1 MTTRKIIDIEHN
13 GEKVWPKGHAKATFM
28 SSGSTVED
36 AINRIGTNGK
46 EVKLQVINPS
56 EEAILADGWVEYI
69 PPKVEPKKSRMQIVQ
84 ELVVKQ
90 YNERTDI
97 SNEEALDYMAI
108 IYPWDYYLDKVLTE
122 GMMVTYED
130 KPWRV
135 RQTHTPLEVYPP
147 SLATA
152 SLYEAIDKEHSG
164 EVDDPIPYTPQ
175 MEIFAGRYYIEDGV
189 IYRCTRNSEVALSHN
204 LSALLGLYVEE
215 VK

>member
-1 MTTRKIIDIEHN
+1 MKQYTKDGVIKSRNEIVLRVTKEI
-13 GEKVWPKGHAKATFM
+13 
-28 SSGSTVED
+28 
-36 AINRIGTNGK
+36 NGK
-46 EVKLQVINPS
+46 EYKLQVVGPS
-56 EEAILADGWVEYI
+56 EEMLAEHGWLPYT
-69 PPKVEPKKSRMQIVQ
+69 PPAVEPKKSRMQIVQ

-90 YNERTDI
+90 YNKRTDI

-135 RQTHTPLEVYPP
+135 RQTHTPLEIYPP

-164 EVDDPIPYTPQ
+164 EVNDPIPYTPP
-175 MEIFAGRYYIEDGV
+175 MEIFEGKHYIEDGV
-189 IYRCTRNSEVALSHN
+189 VYRCTRNSGTALSHN
-204 LSALLGLYVEE
+204 LSALVGLYVEE
-215 VK
+215 VR

>member
-1 MTTRKIIDIEHN
+1 MKQYIKDGLIKTRNNIVLRVTKEI
-13 GEKVWPKGHAKATFM
+13 
-28 SSGSTVED
+28 
-36 AINRIGTNGK
+36 NGK

-69 PPKVEPKKSRMQIVQ
+69 APVVEPKKSRMQIVQ

-122 GMMVTYED
+122 GMMVTYEE

-164 EVDDPIPYTPQ
+164 EADDPIPYTPP
-175 MEIFAGRYYIEDGV
+175 MEIYAGKHYIEDGV
-189 IYRCTRNSEVALSHN
+189 IYRCTRDSEVALSHN

>member
-1 MTTRKIIDIEHN
+1 MKQYIKDGIVKSRNNIVL
-13 GEKVWPKGHAKATFM
+13 KVTK
-28 SSGSTVED
+28 E
-36 AINRIGTNGK
+36 INGK
-46 EVKLQVINPS
+46 EYKLQVVGPS

-147 SLATA
+147 SLTTA
-152 SLYEAIDKEHSG
+152 SLYEAIDKEHDG
-164 EVDDPIPYTPQ
+164 TLEDPIPYNPP
-175 MEIFAGRYYIEDGV
+175 MEIFIDKYYIENNE
-189 IYRCTRNSEVALSHN
+189 IYKCIRNSDTALSHS
-204 LSALLGLYVEE
+204 LRDLIGIYVNK
-215 VK
+215 V

>member
-1 MTTRKIIDIEHN
+1 MKQYIKDGIIKSRNNIVLRVTKE
-13 GEKVWPKGHAKATFM
+13 
-28 SSGSTVED
+28 
-36 AINRIGTNGK
+36 INGK
-46 EVKLQVINPS
+46 EVNLQVINPS

-69 PPKVEPKKSRMQIVQ
+69 APVVEPKKSRMQIVQ

-108 IYPWDYYLDKVLTE
+108 IYPWDFYLDKVLTE

-135 RQTHTPLEVYPP
+135 RQTHTPLEIYPP

-152 SLYEAIDKEHSG
+152 SLYEAIDKEHDG
-164 EVDDPIPYTPQ
+164 TLEDPIPYNPP
-175 MEIFAGRYYIEDGV
+175 MEIFIDKYYIENNE
-189 IYRCTRNSEVALSHN
+189 IYKCIRNSDTALSHS
-204 LSALLGLYVEE
+204 LSALVGIYVNR
-215 VK
+215 V

>member
-1 MTTRKIIDIEHN
+1 MKQYIKDGVIKSRHN
-13 GEKVWPKGHAKATFM
+13 IVLRVTKE
-28 SSGSTVED
+28 
-36 AINRIGTNGK
+36 INGK

-69 PPKVEPKKSRMQIVQ
+69 PPHVEPKKSRMQIVQ

-108 IYPWDYYLDKVLTE
+108 ICPWDYYLDKVLTE

-164 EVDDPIPYTPQ
+164 EANDPIPYTPP
-175 MEIFAGRYYIEDGV
+175 MEIFANKYYIEDGV
-189 IYRCTRNSEVALSHN
+189 VYRCTRNSGTALSHR
-204 LSALLGLYVEE
+204 LADLVGLYVEE
-215 VK
+215 VR

>member
-1 MTTRKIIDIEHN
+1 MKQYIKDGVIKSRNNIVL
-13 GEKVWPKGHAKATFM
+13 KVTK
-28 SSGSTVED
+28 E
-36 AINRIGTNGK
+36 INGK

-69 PPKVEPKKSRMQIVQ
+69 PPHVEPKKSRMQIVQ

-135 RQTHTPLEVYPP
+135 RQTHTPLEIYPP

-164 EVDDPIPYTPQ
+164 EADDPIPYTPP
-175 MEIFAGRYYIEDGV
+175 MEIFANKYYTEDGV
-189 IYRCTRNSEVALSHN
+189 TYRCTRNSGVALTHR
-204 LSALLGLYVEE
+204 LADLVGLYVE
-215 VK
+215 VV

>member
-1 MTTRKIIDIEHN
+1 MAQFIKD
-13 GEKVWPKGHAKATFM
+13 GEIKSREQIVLRVTK
-28 SSGSTVED
+28 E
-36 AINRIGTNGK
+36 INGK
-46 EVKLQVINPS
+46 EYNIQVICPS
-56 EEAILADGWVEYI
+56 DELLAEHGWMPYT
-69 PPKVEPKKSRMQIVQ
+69 PPKVEPKKTSMQIVQ
-84 ELVVKQ
+84 ELVIRQ
-90 YNERTDI
+90 YNTRTDI

-147 SLATA
+147 SLETA

-164 EVDDPIPYTPQ
+164 EVEDPIPYTPP
-175 MEIFAGRYYIEDGV
+175 MEIFEGKHYTQDGV
-189 IYRCTRNSEVALSHN
+189 VYRCTRDSEVALSHN
-204 LSALLGLYVEE
+204 LSALIGLYVEE

>member
-1 MTTRKIIDIEHN
+1 MVQYIKDGVIKTRNNIVLRVTKEI
-13 GEKVWPKGHAKATFM
+13 
-28 SSGSTVED
+28 
-36 AINRIGTNGK
+36 NGK

-147 SLATA
+147 SLATS

-164 EVDDPIPYTPQ
+164 EADDPIPYTPP
-175 MEIFAGRYYIEDGV
+175 MEVFEGKYYEQHGV
-189 IYRCTRNSEVALSHN
+189 VYRCTRSSGVALTHDI
-204 LSALLGLYVEE
+204 SALVGHYFETM
-215 VK
+215 

>member
-1 MTTRKIIDIEHN
+1 MVGMKQYIKDGIIKSRNNIVLRVTKE
-13 GEKVWPKGHAKATFM
+13 
-28 SSGSTVED
+28 
-36 AINRIGTNGK
+36 INGK

-69 PPKVEPKKSRMQIVQ
+69 PPVVEPKKSRMQIVQ

-90 YNERTDI
+90 YNERTNI
-97 SNEEALDYMAI
+97 SNEEALDYMAV

-152 SLYEAIDKEHSG
+152 SLYEMIDKEHSG
-164 EVDDPIPYTPQ
+164 EANDPIPYAPP
-175 MEIFAGRYYIEDGV
+175 MEIFVGKHYTEDGV
-189 IYRCTRNSEVALSHN
+189 IYRCTRDSGVALSHR
-204 LSALLGLYVEE
+204 LADLVGLYVERVE
-215 VK
+215 

>member
-1 MTTRKIIDIEHN
+1 MKQYIKDGVIKSRNNIVLRVTKEI
-13 GEKVWPKGHAKATFM
+13 
-28 SSGSTVED
+28 
-36 AINRIGTNGK
+36 NGK

-56 EEAILADGWVEYI
+56 EEAILADGWVEYV

-147 SLATA
+147 SLDTA

-164 EVDDPIPYTPQ
+164 EADDPIPYAPP
-175 MEIFAGRYYIEDGV
+175 MEIFVGKHYIEDGV
-189 IYRCTRNSEVALSHN
+189 VYRCTRDSGVALSHR
-204 LSALLGLYVEE
+204 LESLIGLYVEE

>member
-1 MTTRKIIDIEHN
+1 MTNMKQYIKNGQIKTRNNIVLRVNKTIED
-13 GEKVWPKGHAKATFM
+13 K
-28 SSGSTVED
+28 D
-36 AINRIGTNGK
+36 GTHK
-46 EVKLQVINPS
+46 EVTLQVFKPS
-56 EEAILADGWVEYI
+56 EEMILADGWVEYI

-135 RQTHTPLEVYPP
+135 RQTHIPLEIYPP
-147 SLATA
+147 SLETA

-164 EVDDPIPYTPQ
+164 EVDDPIPYTPP
-175 MEIFAGRYYIEDGV
+175 MEIFVGKYYEQNGV
-189 IYRCTRNSEVALSHN
+189 VYRCTRNSEVALAQD
-204 LSALLGLYVEE
+204 LSALVGLYVEE

>member
-1 MTTRKIIDIEHN
+1 MKEYIKDGVIKSRNNIVLRVTKEI
-13 GEKVWPKGHAKATFM
+13 
-28 SSGSTVED
+28 
-36 AINRIGTNGK
+36 NGK

-56 EEAILADGWVEYI
+56 EEDILADGWVEYI
-69 PPKVEPKKSRMQIVQ
+69 PPVVEPKKSRMQIVQ

-108 IYPWDYYLDKVLTE
+108 IYPWDYYLDKALTE

-164 EVDDPIPYTPQ
+164 EADDPIPYTPP
-175 MEIFAGRYYIEDGV
+175 MEIFEGKHYTQDGV
-189 IYRCTRNSEVALSHN
+189 VYRCTRNSEVALSHN
-204 LSALLGLYVEE
+204 LSALIGLYVEE

>member
-1 MTTRKIIDIEHN
+1 MKLYIKDGVIKSRKNIVLRVTKEI
-13 GEKVWPKGHAKATFM
+13 
-28 SSGSTVED
+28 
-36 AINRIGTNGK
+36 NGK

-69 PPKVEPKKSRMQIVQ
+69 PPVVEPKKSRMQIVQ

-90 YNERTDI
+90 YNERTNI
-97 SNEEALDYMAI
+97 SNEEALDYMAV

-152 SLYEAIDKEHSG
+152 SLYEMIDKGHSG
-164 EVDDPIPYTPQ
+164 EANDPIPYAPP
-175 MEIFAGRYYIEDGV
+175 MEIFVGKHYTEDGV
-189 IYRCTRNSEVALSHN
+189 IYRCTRDSGVALSHR
-204 LSALLGLYVEE
+204 LADLVGLYVERVE
-215 VK
+215 

>member
-1 MTTRKIIDIEHN
+1 MKQYIKDGVIKSRNNIVLRVTKEI
-13 GEKVWPKGHAKATFM
+13 
-28 SSGSTVED
+28 
-36 AINRIGTNGK
+36 NGK
-46 EVKLQVINPS
+46 EVNLQVINPT

-97 SNEEALDYMAI
+97 SNEEALNYMAI

-135 RQTHTPLEVYPP
+135 RQTHTALEVYPP

-152 SLYEAIDKEHSG
+152 SLYEAIDKEHDG
-164 EVDDPIPYTPQ
+164 TLDDPIPYTPP
-175 MEIFAGRYYIEDGV
+175 MEVFEGKYYIQENI
-189 IYRCTRNSEVALSHN
+189 IYKCIRNSEIALSHN
-204 LSALLGLYVEE
+204 LNDLLNTYFINI
-215 VK
+215 

>member
-1 MTTRKIIDIEHN
+1 MKQYIKDGIIKSRNEIVLRVTREI
-13 GEKVWPKGHAKATFM
+13 
-28 SSGSTVED
+28 
-36 AINRIGTNGK
+36 NGK
-46 EVKLQVINPS
+46 EYKLQVVNPNDEMLS
-56 EEAILADGWVEYI
+56 EHGWLPYT
-69 PPKVEPKKSRMQIVQ
+69 PPAVEPKKSRMQIVQ

-108 IYPWDYYLDKVLTE
+108 IYPWEYYLDKVLTE

-164 EVDDPIPYTPQ
+164 EADDPIPYTPP
-175 MEIFAGRYYIEDGV
+175 MELYAGKYYIEDGV

-204 LSALLGLYVEE
+204 LSALLGIYVEE

>member
-1 MTTRKIIDIEHN
+1 MKQYTKN
-13 GEKVWPKGHAKATFM
+13 GEIKPRNQIVLRVTK
-28 SSGSTVED
+28 E
-36 AINRIGTNGK
+36 INGK
-46 EVKLQVINPS
+46 EVNLQVINPS

-84 ELVVKQ
+84 EIIVKQ

-108 IYPWDYYLDKVLTE
+108 IYPWDYYLDKTLDV
-122 GMMVTYED
+122 GMLVVYED

-152 SLYEAIDKEHSG
+152 SLYESIDKEHSG
-164 EVDDPIPYTPQ
+164 EVDDPIPYTPP
-175 MEIFAGRYYIEDGV
+175 MEIFNGKHYTEDGV
-189 IYRCTRNSEVALSHN
+189 VYRCTRDSGVALSHN
-204 LSALLGLYVEE
+204 LSALVGLYVEE

>member
-1 MTTRKIIDIEHN
+1 MKQYIKDGIIKTRNNIVLRVTKEI
-13 GEKVWPKGHAKATFM
+13 
-28 SSGSTVED
+28 
-36 AINRIGTNGK
+36 NGK

-108 IYPWDYYLDKVLTE
+108 IYPWDFYLDKVLTE
-122 GMMVTYED
+122 GMMVTYEE

-135 RQTHTPLEVYPP
+135 RQTHTPLEIYPP
-147 SLATA
+147 SLETA

-164 EVDDPIPYTPQ
+164 EADDPIPYTPP
-175 MEIFAGRYYIEDGV
+175 MEIVEGKHYIQEGV
-189 IYRCTRNSEVALSHN
+189 VYRCTRNSEVALAHD
-204 LSALLGLYVEE
+204 LSALVGLYVEE

>member
-1 MTTRKIIDIEHN
+1 MKQYIKDGVIKSRNNIVL
-13 GEKVWPKGHAKATFM
+13 KVTK
-28 SSGSTVED
+28 E
-36 AINRIGTNGK
+36 INGK

-69 PPKVEPKKSRMQIVQ
+69 PPHVEPKKSRMQIVQ

-152 SLYEAIDKEHSG
+152 SLYEAIDKEHDG
-164 EVDDPIPYTPQ
+164 TLEDPIPYNPP
-175 MEIFAGRYYIEDGV
+175 MEIFIDKYYIENNEMYKC
-189 IYRCTRNSEVALSHN
+189 IRNSDTALSHS
-204 LSALLGLYVEE
+204 LRDLIGIYVN
-215 VK
+215 KI

>member
-1 MTTRKIIDIEHN
+1 MQYIKDGVIKSRDNIVL
-13 GEKVWPKGHAKATFM
+13 KVTK
-28 SSGSTVED
+28 E
-36 AINRIGTNGK
+36 INGK

-56 EEAILADGWVEYI
+56 EEAILADGWMEYI
-69 PPKVEPKKSRMQIVQ
+69 PPVVEPKKSRMQIVQ

-135 RQTHTPLEVYPP
+135 RQTHTPLEIYPP
-147 SLATA
+147 SFATA

-164 EVDDPIPYTPQ
+164 EVDDPIPYTPP
-175 MEIFAGRYYIEDGV
+175 MEIYAGKHYIEDGV
-189 IYRCTRNSEVALSHN
+189 VYRCTRDSGAALSHN
-204 LSALLGLYVEE
+204 LSALVGLYVEE

>member
-1 MTTRKIIDIEHN
+1 MKQYIKDGIIKTRDHIVLRVTKEI
-13 GEKVWPKGHAKATFM
+13 
-28 SSGSTVED
+28 
-36 AINRIGTNGK
+36 NGK

-97 SNEEALDYMAI
+97 SNEEALEYMTI

-135 RQTHTPLEVYPP
+135 RQTHTPLEIYPP

-164 EVDDPIPYTPQ
+164 EADDPIPYTPP
-175 MEIFAGRYYIEDGV
+175 MEIFNGKHYIEDGV
-189 IYRCTRNSEVALSHN
+189 VYRCTRDSGTALSHK
-204 LSALLGLYVEE
+204 LSALVGLYVEE

>member
-1 MTTRKIIDIEHN
+1 MKRYIKDGIIKTRNNIVLRVTKEI
-13 GEKVWPKGHAKATFM
+13 
-28 SSGSTVED
+28 
-36 AINRIGTNGK
+36 NGK
-46 EVKLQVINPS
+46 EVNLQVINPS

-69 PPKVEPKKSRMQIVQ
+69 PPHVEPKKSRMQIVQ

-97 SNEEALDYMAI
+97 SNEEAFDYMAI
-108 IYPWDYYLDKVLTE
+108 IYPWDYYLNKVLTE

-135 RQTHTPLEVYPP
+135 RQTHTALGIYPP

-164 EVDDPIPYTPQ
+164 EADDPIPYTPP
-175 MEIFAGRYYIEDGV
+175 MEIFNGKHYVEDGV
-189 IYRCTRNSEVALSHN
+189 VYRCTRDSGTALSHK
-204 LSALLGLYVEE
+204 LSALVGLYVE
-215 VK
+215 VV

>member
-1 MTTRKIIDIEHN
+1 MKQYIKDGVIKSRNNIVLRVTKEI
-13 GEKVWPKGHAKATFM
+13 
-28 SSGSTVED
+28 
-36 AINRIGTNGK
+36 NGK
-46 EVKLQVINPS
+46 EYKLQVVGPS

-69 PPKVEPKKSRMQIVQ
+69 PPKAEPKKSRMQIVQ

-164 EVDDPIPYTPQ
+164 ELDDPIPYTPP
-175 MEIFAGRYYIEDGV
+175 MEVFEGKYYIESGKV
-189 IYRCTRNSEVALSHN
+189 YRCIRDSGTALTHSP
-204 LSALLGLYVEE
+204 SLLIGHYFEE
-215 VK
+215 V

>member
-1 MTTRKIIDIEHN
+1 MKRYIKDGIIKTRNNIVLRVTKEIN
-13 GEKVWPKGHAKATFM
+13 GT
-28 SSGSTVED
+28 
-36 AINRIGTNGK
+36 
-46 EVKLQVINPS
+46 EVKLQVINPT
-56 EEAILADGWVEYI
+56 EEAILADGWEVYT
-69 PPKVEPKKSRMQIVQ
+69 PPTIEPSTTPRKKSRFEIIE
-84 ELVVKQ
+84 ELVTKQ
-90 YNERTDI
+90 YNARTDI
-97 SNEEALDYMAI
+97 DNNEALEYMAI

-164 EVDDPIPYTPQ
+164 EVGDPIPYTPP
-175 MEIFAGRYYIEDGV
+175 MEIFAGKHYIEDDV
-189 IYRCTRNSEVALSHN
+189 VYRCTRDSGTALSHN